1 MPTTTPGAHGADPFE
16 QARLAA
22 RELLRNTGRE
32 AHDVLVVLGTGL
44 SPVAELLGAEEPA
57 DRPGDDA
64 MVPALHRHGPPPGD
78 LADRRRP
85 DRGLLVTAGRLHLY
99 EGRTP
104 TEVVHPVRMAIAA
117 GCRTV
122 VLTCCVGGINPAF
135 PVGTVVAIADHLN
148 LTASSPLAGIPAGD
162 PHGSPFLDLTDA
174 WSPRLRALAHEV
186 DPTLPEGVYAQ
197 MAGPHFETP
206 AEIRMLAALGADV
219 VGMSTVP
226 EAIAA
231 RHLGADV
238 LGLAVVTNP
247 AAGTAPGPI
256 DVDEVPI
263 AAGRTVESVARIV
276 RGVIEKLTVIDEP
289 ASPTDAAG

>member
-44 SPVAELLGAEEPA
+44 SPVAELLGAES
-57 DRPGDDA
+57 
-64 MVPALHRHGPPPGD
+64 PPID
-78 LADRRRP
+78 LATMPWFPRFTAMGHRP
-85 DRGLLVTAGRLHLY
+85 EIWPIDVGPTRLLVTAGRLHLY

-104 TEVVHPVRMAIAA
+104 TEVVHPVRMAMAA
-117 GCRTV
+117 GCHTV

-148 LTASSPLAGIPAGD
+148 LTASSPLAGIPAGH

-276 RGVIEKLTVIDEP
+276 RGVIEKLTVIEKP
-289 ASPTDAAG
+289 ASPADASD